1 MKTYTEGS
9 LRQELL
15 TNNVEAFLAAIVA
28 NALFQKPVQERAIQF
43 VQYAQPGKFVE
54 LVAIADPGESVVCGQ
69 MLAGVSSEMV
79 FLEWS
84 DALLRVFVCTRK
96 LTEKETQDI
105 LGLLASRW
113 NVFI

>member
-28 NALFQKPVQERAIQF
+28 NAIFQKQVKERAIRFALSHSNSSVEF
-43 VQYAQPGKFVE
+43 VF
-54 LVAIADPGESVVCGQ
+54 IADPDELWTCES
-69 MLAGVSSEMV
+69 MLIGVSS
-79 FLEWS
+79 
-84 DALLRVFVCTRK
+84 ALVSFRSEGAEGRVSVCTRK
-96 LTEKETQDI
+96 LTEDESKSI
-105 LGLLASRW
+105 IGLLAHRW